1 MYNIIKRYMQ
11 NITIDQV
18 NNFAIA
24 KNFNLSEEELTF
36 TYNFVKKNWEKVLG
50 NPKLLQLDRYKEKF
64 SEENF
69 VKINKLF
76 SEYSQKYRNYL

>member
-24 KNFNLSEEELTF
+24 KNINLSEEELTF